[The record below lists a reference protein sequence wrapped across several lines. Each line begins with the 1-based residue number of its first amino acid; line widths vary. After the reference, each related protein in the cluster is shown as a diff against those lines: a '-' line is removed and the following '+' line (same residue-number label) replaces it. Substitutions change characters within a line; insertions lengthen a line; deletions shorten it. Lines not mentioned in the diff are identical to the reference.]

1 MIGLPSQLGNG
12 TVLRWGNDTLIDF
25 ITISIECGLR
35 LIPPRNFFPQ
45 GLRALAAPVPHV
57 EGEDLARQS
66 IHSNPHPLPVCFP
79 ADEAPELVYLVHTVL
94 MAQWK
99 GSCNE
104 PPNF

>member
-1 MIGLPSQLGNG
+1 MISLPSHLGNG

-25 ITISIECGLR
+25 VTICIEHSLF
-35 LIPPRNFFPQ
+35 LIPPRDLFPQ

-99 GSCNE
+99 SSCNE